1 MEMAN
6 LDMLVPENLI
16 DPKFAEVFDFV
27 KIEYR
32 LKKLEKKVG
41 RTGYGM
47 VKSNAYCI
55 SLWKT

>member
-1 MEMAN
+1 MKQKQMEMVS
-6 LDMLVPENLI
+6 LDMLVPEGHAYRQ
-16 DPKFAEVFDFV
+16 FAEVFDFG

-47 VKSNAYCI
+47 MQKH
-55 SLWKT
+55 